1 MLLAHLLES
10 ADLKAAESL
19 PQKLHNSRLI
29 VRFQEDLRVPQPK
42 DVLDDHV
49 DGIPLVVDT
58 FPRHSMSEN
67 RPAQAVLHDEHLQC
81 LIIIK
86 AFLAL
91 LNNRALARQ
100 ECVVHTH
107 DGYAVRIWNST
118 MAPLATMAFVAFIAP

>member
-1 MLLAHLLES
+1 MLLAHRIES
-10 ADLKAAESL
+10 INLKATESL
-19 PQKLHNSRLI
+19 LQKLHNSRLI

-49 DGIPLVVDT
+49 DGIPLVVDA
-58 FPRHSMSEN
+58 FPRHSVSED
-67 RPAQAVLHDEHLQC
+67 RSAQAVLHDEHLQC

-107 DGYAVRIWNST
+107 DGYAVRIWNSA
-118 MAPLATMAFVAFIAP
+118 MAPLATVAFVALITP